1 MIGFNR
7 ILGHENIVH
16 SLKNS
21 IIGERV
27 NHAYIFSGEK
37 GIGKHTLAKAFAK
50 TLNCR
55 NGGTEPCGQCI
66 SCKTF
71 DTGNNPDIITITH
84 SKRDITV
91 DVIREQIGE
100 NIIYRPH
107 SNKYKIFIMPDAD
120 KMNVS
125 AQNAFLKTLEEP
137 PEFAIFMLLCEN
149 YNKLLATILSRC
161 VTFKLRPVDHNLIE
175 KYLIDN
181 NSLDREK
188 AQMYA
193 RYSQGSIGRAVELS
207 NSQDFN
213 EIRDYTLN
221 LARELEKA
229 DLIKMYKWAEGLKE
243 YKDEIDTVLEIL
255 LLLYRDTLVYI
266 KTGSRRY
273 IIQQDKIDDIINMAQ
288 TSNTAQLE
296 KRCDAINDTRMK
308 LLNNGDFQLM
318 TETLFFKIK
327 EK

>member
-1 MIGFNR
+1 MTGFNQ
-7 ILGHENIVH
+7 IIGHNHIIDN
-16 SLKNS
+16 LKNS
-21 IIGERV
+21 ISAGRV

-55 NGGTEPCGQCI
+55 RGELEPCGQCI

-71 DTGNNPDIITITH
+71 ETGNNPDIITITH

-107 SNKYKIFIMPDAD
+107 SNKYKIFIMPEAD
-120 KMNVS
+120 KMNIS

-137 PEFAIFMLLCEN
+137 PDFAVFMLLCEN

-175 KYLIDN
+175 KYLVEQM
-181 NSLDREK
+181 SVDRNK

-193 RYSQGSIGRAVELS
+193 RYSQGSLGRAVELCR
-207 NSQDFN
+207 SQDFN
-213 EIRDYTLN
+213 EIREYALN

-229 DLIKMYKWAEGLKE
+229 DLITMYKLAEGLKE
-243 YKDEIDTVLEIL
+243 YKDEIDTVLEIM
-255 LLLYRDTLVYI
+255 LLLYRDALVYI
-266 KTGSRRY
+266 KTADTRF
-273 IIQQDKIDDIINMAQ
+273 IIQQDKIEEIKNMAK
-288 TSNTAQLE
+288 SSHTAQLE
-296 KRCDAINDTRMK
+296 RRCDAINDTRMK
-308 LLNNGDFQLM
+308 LLSNGDFQLM
-318 TETLFFKIK
+318 TEALFFKIK

>member
-1 MIGFNR
+1 M
-7 ILGHENIVH
+7 
-16 SLKNS
+16 
-21 IIGERV
+21 
-27 NHAYIFSGEK
+27 
-37 GIGKHTLAKAFAK
+37 T
-50 TLNCR
+50 
-55 NGGTEPCGQCI
+55 
-66 SCKTF
+66 
-71 DTGNNPDIITITH
+71 TI
-84 SKRDITV
+84 
-91 DVIREQIGE
+91 
-100 NIIYRPH
+100 P
-107 SNKYKIFIMPDAD
+107 
-120 KMNVS
+120 
-125 AQNAFLKTLEEP
+125 
-137 PEFAIFMLLCEN
+137 
-149 YNKLLATILSRC
+149 
-161 VTFKLRPVDHNLIE
+161 
-175 KYLIDN
+175 
-181 NSLDREK
+181 LDREK

-229 DLIKMYKWAEGLKE
+229 DLIKMYKLAEGLKE

>member
-1 MIGFNR
+1 MPG
-7 ILGHENIVH
+7 
-16 SLKNS
+16 
-21 IIGERV
+21 
-27 NHAYIFSGEK
+27 
-37 GIGKHTLAKAFAK
+37 
-50 TLNCR
+50 CR
-55 NGGTEPCGQCI
+55 QN
-66 SCKTF
+66 
-71 DTGNNPDIITITH
+71 D
-84 SKRDITV
+84 
-91 DVIREQIGE
+91 
-100 NIIYRPH
+100 
-107 SNKYKIFIMPDAD
+107 
-120 KMNVS
+120 VS

-229 DLIKMYKWAEGLKE
+229 DLIKMYKLAEGLKE
-243 YKDEIDTVLEIL
+243 YKDEIDTVLEDIAVTL
-255 LLLYRDTLVYI
+255 QRYSLVYI
-266 KTGSRRY
+266 KTW
-273 IIQQDKIDDIINMAQ
+273 
-288 TSNTAQLE
+288 
-296 KRCDAINDTRMK
+296 
-308 LLNNGDFQLM
+308 
-318 TETLFFKIK
+318 
-327 EK
+327 

>member
-1 MIGFNR
+1 MKGFNQ
-7 ILGHENIVH
+7 ILGHENIIH
-16 SLKNS
+16 SLKSS
-21 IIGERV
+21 IEGERV
-27 NHAYIFSGEK
+27 NHAYIFAGEK

-55 NGGTEPCGQCI
+55 NGGTEPCDMCL

-71 DTGNNPDIITITH
+71 DTGNNPDIVTVTH

-107 SNKYKIFIMPDAD
+107 SNKYKIFIMPESD

-137 PEFAIFMLLCEN
+137 PEFAIFILLCEN

-161 VTFKLRPVDHNLIE
+161 ITFKLRPVSHTIIE
-175 KYLIDN
+175 KYLIEHNLSDK
-181 NSLDREK
+181 EK

-207 NSQDFN
+207 NSEDFN
-213 EIRDYTLN
+213 EIRNYTIDLAKN
-221 LARELEKA
+221 LENA
-229 DLIKMYKWAEGLKE
+229 DLIKMYKLAEGLKE

-255 LLLYRDTLVYI
+255 LLLYRDILVYI
-266 KTGSRRY
+266 KTGSRKY

-288 TSNTAQLE
+288 LSNTAQLE

-318 TETLFFKIK
+318 TEALFFKIK